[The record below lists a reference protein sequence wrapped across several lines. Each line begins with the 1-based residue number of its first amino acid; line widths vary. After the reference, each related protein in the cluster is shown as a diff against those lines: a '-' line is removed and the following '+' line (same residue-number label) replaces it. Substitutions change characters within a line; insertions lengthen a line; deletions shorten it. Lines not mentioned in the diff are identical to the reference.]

1 MFIMTTKLTK
11 GKIAAAIIALLVVI
25 TGVIMIAVSGGSET
39 DTEAAKIGSVEV
51 SFKNIKNNDDRI
63 AFLTAF
69 GWEIDHDA
77 VEIEDV
83 TIPEKFDKVYE
94 KYNELQKSQGLD
106 LSKYRGKDVKRYTYL
121 ISNHPSG
128 ESKVYA
134 NLLIYKN
141 KIIGGDVCSAKY
153 GGFMHGFAS

>member
-1 MFIMTTKLTK
+1 MFIMTAKLTK
-11 GKIAAAIIALLVVI
+11 GKIAAAVFALLALIAGIIAL
-25 TGVIMIAVSGGSET
+25 AASSGGDSN
-39 DTEAAKIGSVEV
+39 TEAAKIGNIEV

-63 AFLTAF
+63 AFLTTF
-69 GWEIDHDA
+69 GWEVGREA
-77 VEIEDV
+77 LEIEDV
-83 TIPEKFDKVYE
+83 TIPKEFDDVYK

-106 LSKYRGKDVKRYTYL
+106 LTKYKGKDVKRYTYL

-128 ESKVYA
+128 ETEVYA